1 MDRQHDQDLLTEEI
15 AKLVASGGT
24 GKKRKAKVLSDDDTD
39 EDPIE
44 VDDDWNGNDD
54 DPIEDGYAWGPG
66 SRLGGIDLTAESPWP
81 LKVGEVVR
89 LKSDATDYE
98 GGPLVPGNTV
108 RGQSSPVDICYT
120 TAECQSHCAC

>member
-1 MDRQHDQDLLTEEI
+1 LDRQHDQDLLTEEI

-24 GKKRKAKVLSDDDTD
+24 GKKRKAKVLSDDEDTD

-54 DPIEDGYAWGPG
+54 DPIEDGHAWGAG

-81 LKVGEVVR
+81 LRVGEVVR

-108 RGQSSPVDICYT
+108 RAHSGQWPVFTIYT
-120 TAECQSHCAC
+120 